1 MRSMSFRPNHHLPWA
16 VVRCRSGNTMVVR
29 TCHGITWASWI
40 NGWVG
45 AMSMVTGCTQQ
56 GMSSPEQ
63 QRLMGMPSR
72 LYVFSLG
79 WPGTMKTSYCPDNCN
94 PSTLWLVAYPNFA
107 PATMYALQT
116 WLGERALE
124 H

>member
-1 MRSMSFRPNHHLPWA
+1 MRSMSFRPSHHLPLA

-29 TCHGITWASWI
+29 TCQGITRASWS

-45 AMSMVTGCTQQ
+45 EMSMVTGCAQQ
-56 GMSSPEQ
+56 GMSSPEK

-72 LYVFSLG
+72 LYVFSLR
-79 WPGTMKTSYCPDNCN
+79 WPGTMKTPYFPDKFN

-107 PATMYALQT
+107 PATQYPQG
-116 WLGERALE
+116 WSGSGPD
-124 H
+124 